1 MLEATFFHKSHRVPK
16 PPVHK
21 PSCSLKKKEHEIASG
36 LNTIFRIDVSLLRPL
51 TKKER
56 ANCTDVYICC
66 FDDERP
72 LWESIVLH
80 CRSKAL
86 KLIRRTFLNAY
97 KYMSH
102 QRQP

>member
-56 ANCTDVYICC
+56 ANCTDVYI
-66 FDDERP
+66 
-72 LWESIVLH
+72 V
-80 CRSKAL
+80 AL
-86 KLIRRTFLNAY
+86 TTKDLSGSRLFCIAEVRR
-97 KYMSH
+97 
-102 QRQP
+102 